1 MGPRLPKHLG
11 EAAAPAGNGGD
22 ILKVHAR
29 QRAQLLQ
36 RGLRLLSPRGFLQ
49 VFDKVL
55 GMLNHWVNMAL
66 VYLMHHNIYMY
77 IYSIYIYVWYIHI
90 ILSICLLCTLTE

>member
-1 MGPRLPKHLG
+1 MVPSLPKHLG

-36 RGLRLLSPRGFLQ
+36 RRLRLLSPRDFFSQ
-49 VFDKVL
+49 AFDTVL

-77 IYSIYIYVWYIHI
+77 VYIYM
-90 ILSICLLCTLTE
+90 ICTTSDNI